1 MPKTNAAKTAAST
14 PTPTPA
20 ARGKTAKRTT
30 AKKPGRASKTPA
42 AKTTTSSRGGTSTP
56 RRTRPAASS
65 GRRLPAARTP
75 LVPDRLFDVT
85 TVPAGPISEDVER
98 VELAQITLAPN
109 PRKDISDEGIDRL
122 AGGMMRS
129 GQLVPAIGRR
139 VSDSKVII
147 YAGQRRFLSAG
158 RSHELAGTPGYEGLR
173 PVLVLRVKLLDHE
186 PTKAEIRRIQAQEN
200 QHEGLSMRDRQ
211 EQFIDCWL
219 EYTGLSEDERILA
232 VCDDLGYSA
241 TLAHNLRR
249 QMTLPEDIRARV
261 AERPSGSELSITLA
275 NQLAEMHQIAPEL
288 TTAVAARITT
298 SDHHHQALQ
307 SIGAFVHRTI
317 VENDEIYA
325 VRIDEGEAVLNAYE
339 EIERG
344 RAHLT
349 PQGRSILASE
359 LDVDEKKLDEQLK
372 KLAGRA
378 RATSFKVDIDRGLR
392 ERAVAGSYAWVY
404 RRGEDY
410 ADAIW
415 VIAPEFM
422 LAAINEALATAP
434 AASGRDDHYFSA
446 ADVSDEDTNA
456 AKEQLAKERQER
468 RERQQDGE
476 SSNLGLG
483 HDIGRGVL
491 EPSDEQ
497 LDALRRVV
505 ALLVCEC
512 YPQIVAYGAGW
523 SDRARQQ
530 PVGDSGK
537 RFEPRTV
544 DAIVQAELE
553 RALADPDP
561 TRGMMQIIARFA
573 AAFVLD
579 RNGVTATT
587 TLGSTRM
594 QNRLAR
600 ALPDGPSE
608 LRAAIWQL
616 IRPFLS
622 PRLAEVNHDAFV
634 LDETLEPAADL
645 DAHRAAS
652 ALADVDLGEEAI
664 AA

>member
-1 MPKTNAAKTAAST
+1 MPKSQAAST
-14 PTPTPA
+14 AAPATTPKRARSGAPA
-20 ARGKTAKRTT
+20 KPATAKPRKA
-30 AKKPGRASKTPA
+30 AKAPA
-42 AKTTTSSRGGTSTP
+42 AKAAASARRTSTATP
-56 RRTRPAASS
+56 RRKRAAKPRGGQHPTRAVVA
-65 GRRLPAARTP
+65 
-75 LVPDRLFDVT
+75 PDRLFDVT
-85 TVPAGPISEDVER
+85 TVLNKPISEDVER
-98 VELAQITLAPN
+98 VELSQITLAPN
-109 PRKDISDEGIDRL
+109 PRKDISPEGIDRL

-129 GQLVPAIGRR
+129 GQLVAAIGRR
-139 VSDSKVII
+139 ISDRKVIV
-147 YAGQRRFLSAG
+147 YAGQRRFLAAK
-158 RSHELAGTPGYEGLR
+158 RSPELAGTDGYEGLR
-173 PVLVLRVKLLDHE
+173 PVVVLRVKLLDHE
-186 PTKAEIRRIQAQEN
+186 PTNAEIRRIQAQEN

-211 EQFIDCWL
+211 EQFTDCWL
-219 EYTGLSEDERILA
+219 EYTGLSEDDRILA

-249 QMTLPEDIRARV
+249 QMTLPQEIRSRV
-261 AERPSGSELSITLA
+261 AERPSGGELSITLA
-275 NQLAEMHQIAPEL
+275 NQLAEMHEISPEL
-288 TTAVAARITT
+288 TAAVAARITT

-317 VENDEIYA
+317 VENDELYA

-344 RAHLT
+344 RAHIS
-349 PQGRSILASE
+349 PQGRRILAGE
-359 LDVDEKKLDEQLK
+359 MDVEEKALDEELK
-372 KLAGRA
+372 KLATRA
-378 RATSFKVDIDRGLR
+378 RALSFKLDIDRGLR

-422 LAAINEALATAP
+422 LAAINEALTAAP
-434 AASGRDDHYFSA
+434 ALAGRDDHYFSA
-446 ADVSDEDTNA
+446 AKVNDDDTEA
-456 AKEQLAKERQER
+456 AKEQLAKERQAR
-468 RERQQDGE
+468 KERQQEGE
-476 SSNLGLG
+476 TSNLGLG

-505 ALLVCEC
+505 ALIVCEC
-512 YPQIVAYGAGW
+512 YPTIVAYGAGW

-544 DAIVQAELE
+544 DAIVEAELE
-553 RALADPDP
+553 RALCDPDP
-561 TRGMMQIIARFA
+561 MRGMMQILTRFA

-587 TLGSTRM
+587 TLGSARM
-594 QNRLAR
+594 QSRLAR

-616 IRPFLS
+616 IRPILS
-622 PRLAEVNHDAFV
+622 PRLAEVNNDAFV

-645 DAHRAAS
+645 AAHRAAS
-652 ALADVDLGEEAI
+652 SLADVDLGTERL